1 MLVPF
6 VDTLLSITVTRFAHD
21 GMPVK
26 STLVPDAL
34 TAVPEISNVPFS
46 LALLPTAAKAVAVMI
61 YPLPTSHI
69 DVLLT
74 FFTAVSQELILLLY

>member
-1 MLVPF
+1 
-6 VDTLLSITVTRFAHD
+6 
-21 GMPVK
+21 MPVK

-61 YPLPTSHI
+61 SPYAQVPT
-69 DVLLT
+69 
-74 FFTAVSQELILLLY
+74 LIFAPDAPIG